1 MSMIIGYIGPMIGA
15 LVFVQLAWALGFT
28 GYAVAISGALGA
40 VAGGLAWWYSPLPWT
55 NGGFGEPAVKPRQWG
70 FTNEPQEGYADD
82 PESRWRVRFL
92 PLPVTVAEKKEDE
105 GDDG

>member
-1 MSMIIGYIGPMIGA
+1 MSMVIGIFGPMFGVA
-15 LVFVQLAWALGFT
+15 VAVQLAWALGFT
-28 GYAVAISGALGA
+28 GYAVGVAGGLGA

-82 PESRWRVRFL
+82 PESRWRVRLF
-92 PLPVTVAEKKEDE
+92 PVPVTMAKKEGEDDE
-105 GDDG
+105 E